1 MLYNFLYANFNKV
14 ITLIYTLNNFVIEFN
29 LFMIQ
34 DAFNVNYSF
43 DTNQYNIIQCNL
55 IDALM
60 MIFI

>member
-1 MLYNFLYANFNKV
+1 M
-14 ITLIYTLNNFVIEFN
+14 NNFVIEFN

-43 DTNQYNIIQCNL
+43 DTNQYNIIKCNL